1 MAKDGSNSLD
11 SENRQAPSFSTSLM
25 AGALSGLSVD
35 LLFYPIDTLKT
46 RLQSSQGFWRS
57 GGFTGIYRGIGSV
70 AVGSAPGAACFFVTY
85 ESLKPILSK
94 FDSNKTSLWT
104 TAGSHMVAASLA
116 EVVACMIRV
125 PTEVIKSRQQTS
137 TYGIKTSSIAALK
150 AVIQESGF
158 RGLYVGFAGTVG
170 REIPFTCIQ
179 FPLYEHLKL
188 LISQSIFF
196 QNLDPNF
203 SPLIKRDARSIP
215 TWQAGLAGSIAGSIA
230 AGLTTPLDVVK
241 TRIMLERRG
250 KGETAINQTGVNTK
264 ILPTLRH
271 IAANEGIKTL
281 FSGFI
286 PRTIWIGLGGFVFL
300 GTFEAGI
307 KIIQGPVA

>member
-1 MAKDGSNSLD
+1 MAKDGSSTQ
-11 SENRQAPSFSTSLM
+11 RQAPSFTTSLM

-85 ESLKPILSK
+85 ESLKPIFANIES
-94 FDSNKTSLWT
+94 SNGKDGLWA

-137 TYGIKTSSIAALK
+137 TYGIKTSSIKALQ
-150 AVIQESGF
+150 AVVQESGM

-188 LISQSIFF
+188 LISQSKFF

-203 SPLIKRDARSIP
+203 SSINNRDARSIP

-241 TRIMLERRG
+241 TRIMLERRA
-250 KGETAINQTGVNTK
+250 KGQPVLTQTGVNTK

-271 IAANEGIKTL
+271 IATNEGIKAL

-307 KIIQGPVA
+307 KIIQGPIA